1 MMELKD
7 WLSFFAGCAMIA
19 LGGLPLLHRILPNA
33 SSALALPWLPVTIFT
48 YILAAAGLYLL
59 IDAIIEIT
67 NSNGIGWMTF
77 LLGTVF
83 LVIGIIPVLY
93 SAGILG
99 FTLPLQL
106 SALAY
111 QIMFVI
117 EGIFLCIATFA
128 MEL

>member
-7 WLSFFAGCAMIA
+7 WLSFFAGVAMIA
-19 LGGLPLLHRILPNA
+19 LGGLPLIHSIMSNA
-33 SSALALPWLPVTIFT
+33 PSAFALSWFPLTLFT
-48 YILAAAGLYLL
+48 YVLAGAGLYLL

-67 NSNGIGWMTF
+67 NSNGVGWMTF
-77 LLGTVF
+77 LLGIVF
-83 LVIGIIPVLY
+83 LIIGLIPILNTVGIIGFSLPFALSPV
-93 SAGILG
+93 
-99 FTLPLQL
+99 
-106 SALAY
+106 AY